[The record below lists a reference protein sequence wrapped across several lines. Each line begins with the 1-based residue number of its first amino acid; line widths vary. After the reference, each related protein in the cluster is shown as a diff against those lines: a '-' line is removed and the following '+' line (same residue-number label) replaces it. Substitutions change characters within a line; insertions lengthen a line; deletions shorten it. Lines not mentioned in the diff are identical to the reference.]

1 MQMNP
6 CHFCGETSRL
16 GVQTKWLGR
25 YGRVGAYARCKRCNA
40 RGPIVTL
47 EGVVL
52 DVRNERLSQGRK
64 EALRELAVDAWN
76 GGMNRKPIEGLPLF
90 QNTKGENEIV

>member
-25 YGRVGAYARCKRCNA
+25 EGRVGAYARCKRCNA
-40 RGPIVTL
+40 RGPIVTI
-47 EGVVL
+47 EGLVL
-52 DVRNERLSQGRK
+52 DMRNEHLSNDGKEELRK
-64 EALRELAVDAWN
+64 LAVEAWN
-76 GGMNRKPIEGLPLF
+76 GGMKTKQEEGLPLF
-90 QNTKGENEIV
+90 KEAAK